1 MSRPAATDIALAA
14 AATRVRAHADA
25 DRAADLTHTVSPSL
39 APDDAKGA
47 RGALILGGA
56 HGSLAVARS
65 LGRRGIPVW
74 FISHENNIPR
84 FSRYVSR
91 NLSWRGPDH
100 PNAATELLEI
110 ARRNDLK
117 GWVLIPGGD
126 AEAGFVSQQHDAL
139 SSVFVVTTPPWEQMK
154 WAYDKH
160 LTYDRAASL
169 GIGYPLSYYPR
180 GHQDVVELDCRFPL
194 ILKPT
199 VRERKNAFTREK
211 AWRVDDRAAL
221 VSRYDEAVAMVGAD
235 AIVLQELIPGRG
247 AAQFS
252 YAAVWDRGMPVASL
266 VAQRLRQLPI
276 DFGYT
281 STFVQ
286 TIDNKDVEA
295 AAVRFL
301 KSINYSGLV
310 EVEFKY
316 DSRDA
321 QYKILDVNARSWTWV
336 ALGGLAGVD
345 FPAILWRLAT
355 GEQVSPMRGQAGA
368 AWMLSSR
375 DVVAACREMLAGSL
389 SLSGYLRS
397 LRAKTVFA
405 AFAADDPLPGVIEL
419 PLVIVRQLGR
429 RLSELMGTSAAS

>member
-1 MSRPAATDIALAA
+1 MNRSATPDIARAA
-14 AATRVRAHADA
+14 AAIQLRET
-25 DRAADLTHTVSPSL
+25 DRPADLAHIVSPTL
-39 APDDAKGA
+39 APDDAKVR
-47 RGALILGGA
+47 RGALILGGS

-65 LGRRGIPVW
+65 LGRHGIPVW
-74 FISHENNIPR
+74 FISQENNLLR
-84 FSRYVSR
+84 FSRYVNR
-91 NLSWRGPDH
+91 NLFWRGPDH
-100 PNAATELLEI
+100 PDAATELLDI

-126 AEAGFVSQQHDAL
+126 AEAGLVSRHYAAL
-139 SSVFVVTTPPWEQMK
+139 SSVFVVTTPPWDQMK

-169 GIGYPLSYYPR
+169 GMSYPLSYYPC
-180 GHQDVVELDCRFPL
+180 GHQEVVELNCRFPL

-199 VRERKNAFTREK
+199 VRERKNVFTREK

-221 VSRYDEAVAMVGAD
+221 VARYDEAVALVGAD
-235 AIVLQELIPGRG
+235 AIVLQELIPGCG
-247 AAQFS
+247 SAQFS

-281 STFVQ
+281 STFVRS
-286 TIDNKDVEA
+286 IENKDVEA
-295 AAVRFL
+295 AAICFL
-301 KSINYSGLV
+301 KSIIYSGLV

-321 QYKILDVNARSWTWV
+321 QYKILDVNARSWTWT

-345 FPAILWRLAT
+345 FPAVLWRVAT
-355 GEQVSPMRGQAGA
+355 GEQVSPIRGEPGV
-368 AWMLSSR
+368 AWTLSSR

-389 SLSGYLRS
+389 SPLDYLRS
-397 LRAKTVFA
+397 LCTKTVFG
-405 AFAADDPLPGVIEL
+405 AFAADDPLPGVVEL
-419 PLVIVRQLGR
+419 PLVIARQLGR
-429 RLSELMGTSAAS
+429 RLSKLAGRSATS

>member
-1 MSRPAATDIALAA
+1 M
-14 AATRVRAHADA
+14 
-25 DRAADLTHTVSPSL
+25 
-39 APDDAKGA
+39 
-47 RGALILGGA
+47 
-56 HGSLAVARS
+56 
-65 LGRRGIPVW
+65 PVW
-74 FISHENNIPR
+74 FVSNESAIPK
-84 FSRYVSR
+84 FSRYVRR
-91 NLSWRGPDH
+91 NLSWRGPDQ
-100 PNAATELLEI
+100 PDAAADLLDI
-110 ARRNDLK
+110 ARREHLDD
-117 GWVLIPGGD
+117 WVLIPGGD
-126 AEAGFVSQQHDAL
+126 AEAGFVSQHHDAL

-221 VSRYDEAVAMVGAD
+221 VARYDEAVAMVGAD

-286 TIDNKDVEA
+286 TIENKDVEA

-301 KSINYSGLV
+301 KSIDYSGLV

-316 DSRDA
+316 DERDGR
-321 QYKILDVNARSWTWV
+321 YKILDVNARSWTWC

-345 FPAILWRLAT
+345 FPHILWRIAL
-355 GEQVSPMRGQAGA
+355 GEHVPPSRGQPGI

-375 DVVAACREMLAGSL
+375 DMVAACRKMLAGLL
-389 SLSGYLRS
+389 SPAEYLQT
-397 LRAKTVFA
+397 LRVPTVFGA
-405 AFAADDPLPGVIEL
+405 YADDDKLPGVLEL
-419 PLVIVRQLGR
+419 PLVVSRFLTR
-429 RLSELMGTSAAS
+429 RLSR

>member
-1 MSRPAATDIALAA
+1 VSRPAAADIALAA
-14 AATRVRAHADA
+14 AATRLRAHPDA
-25 DRAADLTHTVSPSL
+25 DGAPVLAHAASPSL
-39 APDDAKGA
+39 APDDAKDL

-56 HGSLAVARS
+56 HGTLAIARS
-65 LGRRGIPVW
+65 LGRHGIPVW
-74 FISHENNIPR
+74 FISHENLIPR

-91 NLSWRGPDH
+91 NLLWRGPDH
-100 PNAATELLEI
+100 PNAAAELLDI

-126 AEAGFVSQQHDAL
+126 PEVGFVSQHRDAL
-139 SSVFVVTTPPWEQMK
+139 SSVFLVTTPPWEQMK
-154 WAYDKH
+154 WTYDKH

-180 GHQDVVELDCRFPL
+180 DHYDVVELDCRFPL

-221 VSRYDEAVAMVGAD
+221 LSRYDEAVAMVGAD

-247 AAQFS
+247 SAQFS
-252 YAAVWDRGMPVASL
+252 YAAVWDRGKPVASL

-281 STFVQ
+281 STFVR
-286 TIDNKDVEA
+286 TIENKDVEV

-301 KSINYSGLV
+301 TSINYSGLV

-316 DSRDA
+316 DTRDG
-321 QYKILDVNARSWTWV
+321 QYKILDVNARSWTWI

-345 FPAILWRLAT
+345 FPAILWRIAT
-355 GEQVSPMRGQAGA
+355 GEQVTPMRGQPGA
-368 AWMLSSR
+368 TWMLSSR
-375 DVVAACREMLAGSL
+375 DIVAACREMLAGSL
-389 SLSGYLRS
+389 SVSGYLRS

-405 AFAADDPLPGVIEL
+405 AFAADDPLPGIVEL
-419 PLVIVRQLGR
+419 PLVIARQLGR

>member
-1 MSRPAATDIALAA
+1 VSRPAATDIALAT
-14 AATRVRAHADA
+14 AATRLRAHPDA
-25 DRAADLTHTVSPSL
+25 DRATVLGHTVSPSL
-39 APDDAKGA
+39 APDDATDS
-47 RGALILGGA
+47 RGALILGGS

-74 FISHENNIPR
+74 FISHEHNIPR
-84 FSRYVSR
+84 FSRYVRR
-91 NLSWRGPDH
+91 NLSWRGPHH
-100 PNAATELLEI
+100 PEAAAELLDI
-110 ARRNDLK
+110 AQRNDLK
-117 GWVLIPGGD
+117 GWVVFPGGD
-126 AEAGFVSQQHDAL
+126 AEAGFVSRHHAAL
-139 SSVFVVTTPPWEQMK
+139 SSVFLLTTPPWEQMK

-180 GHQDVVELDCRFPL
+180 GHQDVVDLDCGFPL

-221 VSRYDEAVAMVGAD
+221 VSRYDEAIAFVGAD

-247 AAQFS
+247 SAQFS

-286 TIDNKDVEA
+286 TIENKDVEA

-301 KSINYSGLV
+301 KSIAYSGLV
-310 EVEFKY
+310 EVEFKF
-316 DSRDA
+316 DCRDG
-321 QYKILDVNARSWTWV
+321 QYKILDVNARSWTWL

-345 FPAILWRLAT
+345 FPAILWRIAM
-355 GEQVSPMRGQAGA
+355 GEQVSPIRGQPGA

-375 DVVAACREMLAGSL
+375 DVVAACREMLAGIL
-389 SLSGYLRS
+389 SPLHYLRS
-397 LRAKTVFA
+397 LHAKTVFG
-405 AFAADDPLPGVIEL
+405 AFAGDDPLPGAIEL
-419 PLVIVRQLGR
+419 PLVMSRLLGR
-429 RLSELMGTSAAS
+429 RLSELVGRSAVS

>member
-1 MSRPAATDIALAA
+1 MSHLAATDIVSAA
-14 AATRVRAHADA
+14 AATPLRAHTDA
-25 DRAADLTHTVSPSL
+25 DRAAVLAHAVSPSL
-39 APDDAKGA
+39 APDDAKA
-47 RGALILGGA
+47 KRGALILGGA

-65 LGRRGIPVW
+65 LGRQGIPVW

-84 FSRYVSR
+84 FSRYVTR

-100 PNAATELLEI
+100 PDAAADLLDI

-126 AEAGFVSQQHDAL
+126 AEAGFISQHHDAL
-139 SSVFVVTTPPWEQMK
+139 SSEFLVTTPSWEQMQ

-169 GIGYPLSYYPR
+169 GIGYPLSFYPR
-180 GHQDVVELDCRFPL
+180 GHQEVVDLECRFPL
-194 ILKPT
+194 VLKPT

-211 AWRVDDRAAL
+211 AWRVDDRATL
-221 VSRYDEAVAMVGAD
+221 VARYDEAVALVGVD

-247 AAQFS
+247 SAQFS

-286 TIDNKDVEA
+286 TIDNKDVETA
-295 AAVRFL
+295 AIRFL
-301 KSINYSGLV
+301 TSIEYSGLV

-316 DSRDA
+316 DSRDG
-321 QYKILDVNARSWTWV
+321 QYKILDVNARSWTWTG
-336 ALGGLAGVD
+336 LGGLAGVD
-345 FPAILWRLAT
+345 FPIILWRLAT
-355 GEQVSPMRGQAGA
+355 GEQVAPVRGAPGA

-389 SLSGYLRS
+389 SPLGYLRS

-419 PLVIVRQLGR
+419 PLVIARQLGR
-429 RLSELMGTSAAS
+429 RLSELMGTSAVL

>member
-1 MSRPAATDIALAA
+1 MSRPAATDNTFAVAA
-14 AATRVRAHADA
+14 VRLRAHSYADPA
-25 DRAADLTHTVSPSL
+25 ILTHTASPSL
-39 APDDAKGA
+39 APDDAKA
-47 RGALILGGA
+47 KRGALILGGA

-74 FISHENNIPR
+74 FISHETSLPR

-91 NLSWRGPDH
+91 NLSWHGPDH
-100 PNAATELLEI
+100 PNAAADLLDI

-126 AEAGFVSQQHDAL
+126 AEAGFVSQHHDAL
-139 SSVFVVTTPPWEQMK
+139 SSVFLVTTPPWQQMK

-180 GHQDVVELDCRFPL
+180 GHHDVVELECRFPM

-211 AWRVDDRAAL
+211 AWRVDDCAAL
-221 VSRYDEAVAMVGAD
+221 VSRYDEAVALVGVD

-247 AAQFS
+247 SAQFS
-252 YAAVWDRGMPVASL
+252 YAAVWDRGMPVVSL

-286 TIDNKDVEA
+286 TIENKDVEE

-301 KSINYSGLV
+301 KSIDYSGLV

-316 DSRDA
+316 DSRDG
-321 QYKILDVNARSWTWV
+321 QYKILDVNARSWTWM
-336 ALGGLAGVD
+336 ALGALAGVD
-345 FPAILWRLAT
+345 FPATLWRIAT
-355 GEQVSPMRGQAGA
+355 GEQVSPIRGTPGA

-375 DVVAACREMLAGSL
+375 DVVAACREILAGSL
-389 SLSGYLRS
+389 SPLDYLRS

-405 AFAADDPLPGVIEL
+405 AFAADDPLPGVVEL
-419 PLVIVRQLGR
+419 PLVIARQSGR
-429 RLSELMGTSAAS
+429 RLSELLGKPAAS